1 MNLVPLNLSAAGRDH
16 AARDAASA
24 NVEAVILA
32 AGRGSRLA
40 ALTDEKPKCLVEV
53 GGIPLIE
60 LQMQMLEM
68 AGIDRVTVV
77 TGYRAGDIRRV
88 VGDRARF
95 IQNDAWNDS
104 NSLYSLS
111 LCRGHVHSAIVV
123 MNCDVL
129 VHPLVLQ
136 RLLDSS
142 GSAFIYDSASGDA
155 DEHMKVEL
163 IDGRLSAMSKAL
175 DACRTQGENVGI
187 LYFQAATA
195 RLLFGAARDLLA
207 EGQRNMWM
215 AAAVERVASSVPL
228 RGVDIADLPWIEID
242 FPDDLDRACSHIWRQ
257 VTRALAPPMRLAS

>member
-1 MNLVPLNLSAAGRDH
+1 MNLTQWKSPVARQSH
-16 AARDAASA
+16 AVHA

-40 ALTDEKPKCLVEV
+40 AYTDEVPKCLVEV
-53 GGIPLIE
+53 GGTPLIE

-68 AGIDRVTVV
+68 VGIDRVTVV
-77 TGYRAGDIRRV
+77 TGYRADEVRRV

-95 IQNDAWNDS
+95 IHNDAWNDS

-111 LCRGHVHSAIVV
+111 LCRGHVHGAIVV

-136 RLLDSS
+136 RLLDSN
-142 GSAFIYDSASGDA
+142 GSAFIYDSASGSA

-163 IDGRLSAMSKAL
+163 VDGRLSAMSKTL
-175 DACRTQGENVGI
+175 NACRTQGENVGI
-187 LYFQAATA
+187 LYFQAKTA
-195 RLLFGAARDLLA
+195 RLLFGTARNLVA
-207 EGQRNMWM
+207 QGQRNMWM
-215 AAAVERVASSVPL
+215 AAAVESVASSVSL

-242 FPDDLDRACSHIWRQ
+242 FPDDLDRACAHIWRQ
-257 VTRALAPPMRLAS
+257 VASALAPPMRLTG